1 MIDPWRQQVIGKGV
15 SANGWDSKRKVK
27 KRRMEWNKVPGW
39 DSGDEG
45 AGGEVVGNIIFVL
58 DV

>member
-1 MIDPWRQQVIGKGV
+1 VIDPWLQQVIGKGV
-15 SANGWDSKRKVK
+15 SENGWGSKRKVK
-27 KRRMEWNKVPGW
+27 KRRMQWYEVSGW
-39 DSGDEG
+39 DSGDKG